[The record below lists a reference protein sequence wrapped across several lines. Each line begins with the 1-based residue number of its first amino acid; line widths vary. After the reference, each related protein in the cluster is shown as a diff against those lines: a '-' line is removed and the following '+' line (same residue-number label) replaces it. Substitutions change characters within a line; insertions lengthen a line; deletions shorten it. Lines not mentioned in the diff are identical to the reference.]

1 MLKQNS
7 WKQNNVHYEVPY
19 EGQDLISLRW
29 VCSLKHNDYGII
41 SQARLLQRGFKI
53 ARKIIYK
60 KSLDELIISF
70 CLFNRNSPYMLQI
83 LKKLFYRA
91 KIYLEISTKEGKKN
105 SVWKLDK
112 CIYRLADASR
122 VWYGSLKAFLLST
135 DLHMS

>member
-7 WKQNNVHYEVPY
+7 WKQNNVHYEVPH

-53 ARKIIYK
+53 TRKIIYK
-60 KSLDELIISF
+60 KSLDELIISS

-83 LKKLFYRA
+83 LKQLFTGQKYILRYPPKEA
-91 KIYLEISTKEGKKN
+91 KTN

-112 CIYRLADASR
+112 SIYRLVDASR
-122 VWYGSLKAFLLST
+122 VWYNSLKAFLLST